1 MSSYLPEKIFA
12 VCSSQ
17 TDSEVK
23 QFLTNKDLRSQT
35 TVIMKSGDHPLLIML
50 DRKINTPCACKT
62 KWSSGVGTIAFGAG
76 VLAGLAV
83 AAAVAVVPVIG
94 WIVGGAIALGCLAYG
109 LFQLLATPTCNDML
123 KYDESHWIQSHPTVY
138 FDFLNSQ
145 KKNHN
150 ALTKKSMLMCKEGGV
165 LIPYHN
171 KDLAQSAADQIAS
184 NNKMEVGLVGAISFI
199 FGGAVG
205 FSMGTAGAAT
215 GFMKMLFVGGKE
227 IGIGIL
233 AGYLAAPIF
242 DKEKEIYQSAAKS
255 DDNPLYDDLNENK
268 TASEWTFDSADD
280 AYDNPYKTTK
290 EFFVNLEERTQNK
303 EQKAKIGE
311 ALKTGEKTG
320 TFGKDNK
327 SAQEVLKDVKSGK
340 YGDKAK
346 EIFTNKSG
354 NSRGKNTESSHSKL
368 AESKQ
373 ADIKLNTGNAGM
385 KAAGIVGLVLPFIAT
400 GFSENAYRVIT
411 KYASQELSEGISI
424 VAKEN

>member
-1 MSSYLPEKIFA
+1 
-12 VCSSQ
+12 
-17 TDSEVK
+17 
-23 QFLTNKDLRSQT
+23 
-35 TVIMKSGDHPLLIML
+35 
-50 DRKINTPCACKT
+50 
-62 KWSSGVGTIAFGAG
+62 
-76 VLAGLAV
+76 
-83 AAAVAVVPVIG
+83 
-94 WIVGGAIALGCLAYG
+94 
-109 LFQLLATPTCNDML
+109 
-123 KYDESHWIQSHPTVY
+123 
-138 FDFLNSQ
+138 
-145 KKNHN
+145 
-150 ALTKKSMLMCKEGGV
+150 
-165 LIPYHN
+165 
-171 KDLAQSAADQIAS
+171 
-184 NNKMEVGLVGAISFI
+184 
-199 FGGAVG
+199 
-205 FSMGTAGAAT
+205 MGTAGETT
-215 GFMKMLFVGGKE
+215 GLIKMLFVGGKE
-227 IGIGIL
+227 IGIGIF

-255 DDNPLYDDLNENK
+255 DDNPLYDDLNKNK

-311 ALKTGEKTG
+311 ALKTGEKSG

-327 SAQEVLKDVKSGK
+327 SAQEVLKDVKAGK

-411 KYASQELSEGISI
+411 KYASQELSKGISI